1 MMDYASFHIII
12 PYLSFFRDCSH
23 CGYYYITT
31 LDILSYPIY
40 KRGFYVHI
48 NGITSILFN
57 LAYKRVATY
66 RRYKT

>member
-1 MMDYASFHIII
+1 MMDHASFYLII
-12 PYLSFFRDCSH
+12 LFFRDCS
-23 CGYYYITT
+23 YYGDCYITT
-31 LDILSYPIY
+31 SDILSYPIY

-48 NGITSILFN
+48 NGIISILFN